1 MMEIQTDFWR
11 ISVETERKFSLSSWL
26 RSPGGLVLLAFLL
39 IAAFY
44 LVTEHT
50 AHVFGFL
57 PYALLLLCPLLHL
70 FMHGGHGG
78 HGDGD
83 TRSRG
88 QRLVASGHKGH
99 GEHGGHTRAQ
109 GQSPAGGER

>member
-1 MMEIQTDFWR
+1 M
-11 ISVETERKFSLSSWL
+11 ETERKFTISGWL
-26 RSPGGLVLLAFLL
+26 RSPTGLVLLAFLA

-57 PYALLLLCPLLHL
+57 PWALLLLCPVLHL

-78 HGDGD
+78 HGDHAETPG
-83 TRSRG
+83 SG
-88 QRLVASGHKGH
+88 LAAGGHSGHAGQV
-99 GEHGGHTRAQ
+99 EIQEQNPEGGKQ
-109 GQSPAGGER
+109 